1 MIDEVLADA
10 VAAWLLLLLLLLL
23 FLFILRIVDCKI
35 GFTKLYRAN
44 AAELFIMGLLI
55 LTAEVAVVG
64 LP

>member
-10 VAAWLLLLLLLLL
+10 VAAWLLLLLLLL